1 MENDK
6 KPINTNIQ
14 NYKLTCNIFEKLKPS
29 YAVLI
34 YHSDSR
40 KIANQV
46 FSMLLKFAKSIK
58 QNRNT
63 GGKDIRNHPQIP

>member
-29 YAVLI
+29 YTVLI

-46 FSMLLKFAKSIK
+46 FSMLRSAQISKIDQTKS
-58 QNRNT
+58 
-63 GGKDIRNHPQIP
+63 